1 MKQII
6 LPLFSSGKNMCKGSV
21 SQDAFKLKENH
32 HVFDSSYNDAV
43 ITGQITGNEQKTEV
57 HV

>member
-1 MKQII
+1 
-6 LPLFSSGKNMCKGSV
+6 MCKGSV